1 MGRALAKI
9 IWPVV
14 FVYFLTRYSY
24 QWPDVYRWW
33 FVTLAPYPLLWCAIT
48 GGNEFLLLC
57 LPPPR
62 MSLPPGDH
70 MPYRVSDSISTSME
84 PRPVTRERA
93 YE

>member
-14 FVYFLTRYSY
+14 FVYFLTRCSY

-33 FVTLAPYPLLWCAIT
+33 FVTLAPYPILWCAIT
-48 GGNEFLLLC
+48 GGTKFLLLC

-62 MSLPPGDH
+62 LRLEDVADSDVYG
-70 MPYRVSDSISTSME
+70 RV
-84 PRPVTRERA
+84 RFTRGERMG
-93 YE
+93 E